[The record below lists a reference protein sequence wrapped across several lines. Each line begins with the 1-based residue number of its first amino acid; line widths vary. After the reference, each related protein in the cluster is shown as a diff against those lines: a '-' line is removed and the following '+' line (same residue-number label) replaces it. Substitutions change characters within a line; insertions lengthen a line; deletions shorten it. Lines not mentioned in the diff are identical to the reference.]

1 MSLKNQRYYLLSIAC
16 VAGLSMYAPAHAQV
30 HVSVAPANSHITL
43 TDELFKQGHYGQS
56 AQSAKAY
63 QKESRVKIGSTNATD
78 DEIAKFTKALAR
90 LKDNQ
95 RDAENYAIN
104 ALEDLTNLAM
114 VQRLSFGLAQYYFRQ
129 DNFVKAIAYYEAA
142 GIYNLDNEEISDQK
156 FELAYSYFNNKQFDK
171 AKPLFS
177 AIKDIK
183 GSKYYVAGNYY
194 YGLLCYNESKYSEA
208 LESFDLIKEE
218 NEYNTIVPYYIAE
231 IYYFKGERIKALQL
245 SEQLIKGKIKS
256 YYQNELHLLAG
267 QCHFEDQKYKE
278 AKPHFEYYYKN
289 VKKIGKEN
297 LYKIAYCYYRLNE
310 WKNATEKF
318 KMLSNSKDSLGQT
331 SMYLLGDCYLKTGDK
346 NSARNA
352 FGLCA
357 DMNYNTSQ
365 QEAAMILYARLSY
378 ETGNKDEAL
387 RQLSVL
393 INSFPQSAFRDE
405 AKTLTSDL
413 LIKTNNYSAA
423 LKQLSEVNVK
433 DKEYWSVYQK
443 ATYGYGVQQF
453 RKGELYSADENF
465 EKSLSN
471 PVNPEYEKAAY
482 FWRGEIA
489 YQQQRYTEAITFSQ
503 NFISRNG
510 NTTVI
515 EKMSP
520 QATIQHA
527 YLNMGHAAMETGN
540 YVAAQDYFN
549 QAQLARAGDRHTATV
564 AAVLEADAVFL
575 QKNYTKAT
583 ILYDK
588 IIASGGVD
596 AEYARY
602 QKGILLGLQNR
613 GAEKIELLQSI
624 ANSSAPSIYSGG
636 ARYEIALTYLEQE
649 NFPLALKTF
658 KQIADSGA
666 DANLA
671 PKALMKMAFIHQ
683 QQNDISKAI
692 DAYKRVVIYYPGSE
706 ERFAALE
713 SLKGLYI
720 QNNQPGKYAEL
731 LRDNNLPSADSSSL
745 DSTYY
750 AAGEAQY
757 AAGKWDNARQ
767 AFGEYVR
774 FYPNG
779 IFSTK
784 ANYYLGESNYKL
796 RKYTEARTNFNKVL
810 STPWNDFSE
819 SSAKRNAMIAMELK
833 DYEQAFVLYTTL
845 RSNVTDNSSL
855 EMVYRGLMKSCHYT
869 TRHAECS
876 FYADSLMAMNSLS
889 VDVAN
894 EAKFYKA
901 RSLQIAGKSD
911 EAITSFTEL
920 AGNKNGEIAAESRY
934 RIAEILATQDKLK
947 EAEAAASETIRLS
960 AGYDTWVGK
969 SYILLADILV
979 KQNDYFNAKAL
990 LQSIVKNT
998 KSSELKQEAAKK
1010 LEEVKSTEKRQSK
1023 LSEE

>member
-1 MSLKNQRYYLLSIAC
+1 MSRKNQNYYLLSIAC
-16 VAGLSMYAPAHAQV
+16 IAGIATFTPAVAQV
-30 HVSVAPANSHITL
+30 HLSAAPTHQHITL
-43 TDELFKQGHYGQS
+43 TDELFKQGHFGQS

-63 QKESRVKIGSTNATD
+63 QNQPKNNIGSTNATD
-78 DEIAKFTKALAR
+78 DEKAKFTKALAR

-95 RDAENYAIN
+95 QDAENYAIHT
-104 ALEDLTNLAM
+104 LENLTNLALA
-114 VQRLSFGLAQYYFRQ
+114 QRLSFGLAQYYFRQ
-129 DNFVKAIAYYEAA
+129 DNYAKAIAYYESA
-142 GIYNLDNEEISDQK
+142 GIYNLDNQEISDQK

-194 YGLLCYNESKYSEA
+194 YGLLCYNENKYAEA
-208 LESFDLIKEE
+208 LVSFDLIKDE

-231 IYYFKGERIKALQL
+231 IYYFNGDRPKSLQL
-245 SEQLIKGKIKS
+245 SEQLIKGKVKS
-256 YYQNELHLLAG
+256 YYLNELHLLAG
-267 QCHFEDQKYKE
+267 QCLFEDQKYKE
-278 AKPHFEYYYKN
+278 AKPYFEYYYKN
-289 VKKIGKEN
+289 VKKIGKDN

-357 DMNYNTSQ
+357 DMNYNTAQ

-393 INSFPQSAFRDE
+393 INSFPKSAFRDE

-423 LKQLSEVNVK
+423 LKQLNEVNTK

-453 RKGELYSADENF
+453 RKGELSIADDNF

-471 PVNPEYEKAAY
+471 PVSPEYEKAAY

-489 YQQQRYTEAITFSQ
+489 YQQQRYAEAITFSQ

-510 NTTVI
+510 STAII

-527 YLNMGHAAMETGN
+527 YLNMGHSAMETGN

-549 QAQLARAGDRHTATV
+549 QAQLSRSGDRQTAAV
-564 AAVLEADAVFL
+564 ASVLEADAVFL
-575 QKNYTKAT
+575 QKNYIKAT
-583 ILYDK
+583 TLYDK
-588 IIASGGVD
+588 IIAAGGVD

-602 QKGILLGLQNR
+602 QKGILLGLQNK
-613 GAEKIELLQSI
+613 GTEKIELLQSI
-624 ANSSAPSIYSGG
+624 ANANTPSLYAGG

-649 NFPLALKTF
+649 NYSLALKTF
-658 KQIADSGA
+658 KQIADSGS

-671 PKALMKMAFIHQ
+671 TKALMKMAFIHQ
-683 QQNDISKAI
+683 QQNDINKAI
-692 DAYKRVVIYYPGSE
+692 DAYKRVVVYYPGSE

-713 SLKGLYI
+713 SLKSLYI
-720 QNNQPGKYAEL
+720 QNNQPGKYAQL

-750 AAGEAQY
+750 SAGEAQY
-757 AAGKWDNARQ
+757 AAGKWDNARL
-767 AFGEYVR
+767 AFSEYVR

-779 IFSTK
+779 IFSVK

-796 RKYTEARTNFNKVL
+796 KKYTDARTSFNKVL
-810 STPWNDFSE
+810 ATPWNDFSE
-819 SSAKRNAMIAMELK
+819 SSAKRNALIAMELK
-833 DYEQAFVLYTTL
+833 DYEQAFVLYTAL
-845 RSNVTDNSSL
+845 RNNITDNSSL
-855 EMVYRGLMKSCHYT
+855 EMVYRGLMKSSHYT
-869 TRHAECS
+869 ARNIECS
-876 FYADSLMAMNSLS
+876 LYADSLIAMNSLS

-901 RSLQIAGKSD
+901 RSLQIAAD
-911 EAITSFTEL
+911 FDNAIASFTEL

-934 RIAEILATQDKLK
+934 RIAEILSEQNKLK

-960 AGYDTWVGK
+960 AGYDLWVGK
-969 SYILLADILV
+969 SYLLLSDILV
-979 KQNDYFNAKAL
+979 KQNDFFNAKAL

-998 KSSELKQEAAKK
+998 KSSELKQVATKK
-1010 LEEVKSTEKRQSK
+1010 LEEVKLSEKRQSK